1 MSVLRIN
8 QKIYDALTPEQQAVV
23 DEAGQ
28 KAVDYER
35 YINRAGDEEIMDR
48 WQNDNGVTITRYED
62 MDVDSFKNAV
72 SGVAEWYQKEL
83 ENQGSQGCSRSDRG
97 IHREVRQQHRCR
109 FL

>member
-1 MSVLRIN
+1 M
-8 QKIYDALTPEQQAVV
+8 V

-48 WQNDNGVTITRYED
+48 WQNTNGVTITKYED

-72 SGVAEWYQKEL
+72 SGVAEW
-83 ENQGSQGCSRSDRG
+83 
-97 IHREVRQQHRCR
+97 
-109 FL
+109 